1 MLSTLENESKRT
13 DRGPE
18 ERRCALNE
26 RDGGRGAFQG
36 MGEECGQRINYTTV
50 HSLGQGCL

>member
-1 MLSTLENESKRT
+1 MVLTTLENESKRT
-13 DRGPE
+13 GAPE

-50 HSLGQGCL
+50 HSSGQGCL

>member
-1 MLSTLENESKRT
+1 MVLSTLENESKRT
-13 DRGPE
+13 GAPE
-18 ERRCALNE
+18 KRRCALNE

-50 HSLGQGCL
+50 HSSGQGCL